1 MFLLTCFRLRADPV
15 SAPHRAR
22 HGNCWRPPMTT
33 SVLGTADV
41 LVVEDDPGD
50 VLLTTDALEDCHLGL
65 SLHVVGD
72 GEEAMR
78 YLRSAGQQRPALVL
92 LDLNLPRRG
101 GLEVLA
107 DLKAD
112 PDLRAIP
119 VVVLTTSQAEA
130 DIARSYELHANAY
143 VIKPID
149 AAKFA
154 DAIKQIDEFFLIL
167 TERPQ

>member
-1 MFLLTCFRLRADPV
+1 
-15 SAPHRAR
+15 
-22 HGNCWRPPMTT
+22 MTT
-33 SVLGTADV
+33 LVLATADV
-41 LVVEDDPGD
+41 LLVEDDPD
-50 VLLTTDALEDCHLGL
+50 VLTTDALEDCHLGL
-65 SLHVVGD
+65 NLRRRRRRG
-72 GEEAMR
+72 AMR
-78 YLRSAGQQRPALVL
+78 FLREGAVQPRPALIL

-107 DLKAD
+107 ELKAD

-167 TERPQ
+167 TERPQR

>member
-1 MFLLTCFRLRADPV
+1 
-15 SAPHRAR
+15 
-22 HGNCWRPPMTT
+22 MTT
-33 SVLGTADV
+33 TVLGVADV
-41 LVVEDDPGD
+41 LLVEDDPGD
-50 VLLTTDALEDCHLGL
+50 VMLTRDSFEDCHLGL
-65 SLHVVGD
+65 NLHVASD
-72 GEEAMR
+72 GEEALSFLHR
-78 YLRSAGQQRPALVL
+78 AGEFAGVPRPALIL

-107 DLKAD
+107 ELKAD
-112 PDLRAIP
+112 DDLRAIP

-167 TERPQ
+167 TERPQR

>member
-1 MFLLTCFRLRADPV
+1 
-15 SAPHRAR
+15 
-22 HGNCWRPPMTT
+22 MTT
-33 SVLGTADV
+33 AVLGAADV
-41 LVVEDDPGD
+41 LLVEDDPGD
-50 VLLTTDALEDCHLGL
+50 VLLTRDSFEGCHLGL
-65 SLHVVGD
+65 NVHVTSD
-72 GEEAMR
+72 GEEALSFLHR
-78 YLRSAGQQRPALVL
+78 AGEFADVPRPALIL

-107 DLKAD
+107 DLKSD

-130 DIARSYELHANAY
+130 DIVRSYELRANAY

-154 DAIKQIDEFFLIL
+154 DAIRQIDEFFLTL
-167 TERPQ
+167 TERPQR

>member
-1 MFLLTCFRLRADPV
+1 
-15 SAPHRAR
+15 
-22 HGNCWRPPMTT
+22 MTT
-33 SVLGTADV
+33 SVLGVADV
-41 LVVEDDPGD
+41 LLVEDDPGD
-50 VLLTTDALEDCHLGL
+50 VMLTRDSFEDCHLGL
-65 SLHVVGD
+65 NLHVASD
-72 GEEAMR
+72 GEEALSFLHR
-78 YLRSAGQQRPALVL
+78 AGEFAGVPRPALIL

-107 DLKAD
+107 ELKAD
-112 PDLRAIP
+112 DDLRAIP

-167 TERPQ
+167 MRQPQHAPRLS

>member
-1 MFLLTCFRLRADPV
+1 
-15 SAPHRAR
+15 
-22 HGNCWRPPMTT
+22 MTIT
-33 SVLGTADV
+33 VLGVADV
-41 LVVEDDPGD
+41 LLVEDDPGD
-50 VLLTTDALEDCHLGL
+50 VMLTRDSFEDCHLGL
-65 SLHVVGD
+65 NLHVASD
-72 GEEAMR
+72 GEEALSFLHR
-78 YLRSAGQQRPALVL
+78 AGEFAGVPRPALIL

-107 DLKAD
+107 ELKAD
-112 PDLRAIP
+112 DDLRAIP

-167 TERPQ
+167 MRQPQHAPRLS

>member
-1 MFLLTCFRLRADPV
+1 MIASEARVINVLL
-15 SAPHRAR
+15 
-22 HGNCWRPPMTT
+22 
-33 SVLGTADV
+33 
-41 LVVEDDPGD
+41 VEDDPGD
-50 VLLTTDALEDCHLGL
+50 VLMTREAFEEYLHNRLDVVSDGSEAL
-65 SLHVVGD
+65 
-72 GEEAMR
+72 A
-78 YLRSAGQQRPALVL
+78 YLRREGEYADAPRPDLVL

-167 TERPQ
+167 TERPQR

>member
-1 MFLLTCFRLRADPV
+1 
-15 SAPHRAR
+15 
-22 HGNCWRPPMTT
+22 MTT
-33 SVLGTADV
+33 PVLSTADV

-78 YLRSAGQQRPALVL
+78 FLRSAGQQRPALVL

-107 DLKAD
+107 ELKAD
-112 PDLRAIP
+112 KDLKTIP
-119 VVVLTTSQAEA
+119 VVVLTTSAAQD
-130 DIARSYELHANAY
+130 DILRSYQLHASAY
-143 VIKPID
+143 VTKPTGFDLFID
-149 AAKFA
+149 TIRKVDNFYLALAR
-154 DAIKQIDEFFLIL
+154 L
-167 TERPQ
+167 PH

>member
-1 MFLLTCFRLRADPV
+1 
-15 SAPHRAR
+15 
-22 HGNCWRPPMTT
+22 MTT
-33 SVLGTADV
+33 TVLGVADV
-41 LVVEDDPGD
+41 LLVEDDPGD
-50 VLLTTDALEDCHLGL
+50 VMLTRDSFDDCHLGL
-65 SLHVVGD
+65 NLHVASD
-72 GEEAMR
+72 GEEALSFLHR
-78 YLRSAGQQRPALVL
+78 AGEFAGVPRPALIL

-107 DLKAD
+107 ELKAD
-112 PDLRAIP
+112 DDLRSIP

-130 DIARSYELHANAY
+130 DIVRSYELHANAY

-167 TERPQ
+167 MRQPQHAPRLS